1 METQEERERERERKL
16 SAGDQIEKK
25 IHKRHAPKNQIA
37 EVFAAAA
44 AAAGSLTEQVSLFLR
59 FDQQNGLVKSIF
71 RSKTTVERESR
82 SKDLLK

>member
-1 METQEERERERERKL
+1 METQEKREREREL

-44 AAAGSLTEQVSLFLR
+44 AAAGSLTEQVSLFLE
-59 FDQQNGLVKSIF
+59 I
-71 RSKTTVERESR
+71 
-82 SKDLLK
+82 